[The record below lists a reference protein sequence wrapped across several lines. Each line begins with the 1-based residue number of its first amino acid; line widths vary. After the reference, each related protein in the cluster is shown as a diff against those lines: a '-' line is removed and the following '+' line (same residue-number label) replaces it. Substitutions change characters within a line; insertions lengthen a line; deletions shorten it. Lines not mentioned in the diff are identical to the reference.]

1 MQITLL
7 CMGITDDSEIR
18 KLISKYEQR
27 LPSHY
32 NFQRIEIPDIKNRKN
47 LSEAEQKNAEEKL
60 FLEKLPAGAYVI
72 LLDDKGKQLTSLEF
86 ARMLNGHF
94 VSLTT
99 HLIFVVGGPYGFS
112 EKMYQRAN
120 AKISLSKM
128 TFTHQMV
135 RLFFVEQLYRAFTI
149 LQGKSYHHE

>member
-60 FLEKLPAGAYVI
+60 FMEKLPAGAYVI

-112 EKMYQRAN
+112 EKMYERAN